1 MTSPTDLPGGQFPG
15 GSYLDSAVA
24 EIESHVAAAGWDAG
38 TQVYALVRAGQVMT
52 EDPDVAARLGI
63 DRLDPDM
70 LTPIE
75 QAELP
80 AGQLDEVLAQIEW
93 PPSVAGCAVS
103 QEIVMLPPDAEDE
116 VVGASVDDTLQQ
128 AAAHPA
134 RREARLVVG
143 VTRGGAST
151 SLLRLRGEGED
162 ELLSGTDLV
171 PNLVEAL
178 LATLI

>member
-1 MTSPTDLPGGQFPG
+1 MTRQRTFPG
-15 GSYLDSAVA
+15 GSYLDTAVA
-24 EIESHVAAAGWDAG
+24 EIETHISAAGWDAG
-38 TQVYALVRAGQVMT
+38 PQVYALVRAGQVTT

-80 AGQLDEVLAQIEW
+80 TGQLDEVLAQIEW
-93 PPSVAGCAVS
+93 PSAVAGCAVS
-103 QEIVMLPPDAEDE
+103 QEIVILPPEAEDA
-116 VVGASVDDTLQQ
+116 VAGDDALEQ
-128 AAAHPA
+128 AAVHPQ
-134 RREARLVVG
+134 RREARIIVG

-151 SLLRLRGEGED
+151 ALLRMRGEGEE
-162 ELLSGTDLV
+162 ELLTGTDLA

-178 LATLI
+178 LATLA

>member
-1 MTSPTDLPGGQFPG
+1 MPG
-15 GSYLDSAVA
+15 GSYLDTAVA
-24 EIESHVAAAGWDAG
+24 EIEMHVGAAGWDAG
-38 TQVYALVRAGQVMT
+38 PQVYALVRAGQVTT

-75 QAELP
+75 QGELP

-103 QEIVMLPPDAEDE
+103 QEIVILPPEAEDSIS
-116 VVGASVDDTLQQ
+116 GDDALEQ
-128 AAAHPA
+128 AAAHPD

-151 SLLRLRGEGED
+151 SLLRLRGAGED
-162 ELLSGTDLV
+162 ELLSGSELA

-178 LATLI
+178 LATLA